1 MGFEKEI
8 EAQFTLRAP
17 EFERSAR
24 WIADPGLLA
33 AHAAL
38 AHPAPEG
45 RLLEI
50 CCGTGVVGASF
61 RGKFGRLVGVDL
73 TPEMLA
79 RARRRLDECV
89 RASVYELP
97 FPAASCAAAVLREA
111 LHLMES
117 PSGAL
122 AEAFRVLR
130 PGGQMI
136 VSHIVPY
143 GGGDAEWM
151 RRVFLK
157 KQPLAR
163 HFFSVEDLE
172 ALLRQAGFSVIGVT
186 DYLLEESIQRWV
198 DTHETPPP
206 VREEIYKLYRDASPE
221 LRRVRAIRME
231 PDGTIFDRWR
241 WVLLSGIKKS

>member
-1 MGFEKEI
+1 MGFEREI
-8 EAQFTLRAP
+8 ETQFTLRAP

-24 WIADPGLLA
+24 WIADPRLLA

-38 AHPAPEG
+38 ARPVPQG
-45 RLLEI
+45 SLLEI
-50 CCGTGVVGASF
+50 CCGTGIVGSSF

-73 TPEMLA
+73 TPEMLS
-79 RARRRLDECV
+79 RARLRLDECV

-97 FPAASCAAAVLREA
+97 FAAESFDAAVLREA
-111 LHLMES
+111 LHLMEF
-117 PSGAL
+117 PALAL

-143 GGGDAEWM
+143 GRGDAEWM
-151 RRVFLK
+151 REVFLR

-163 HFFSVEDLE
+163 HFFSAEDLVD
-172 ALLRQAGFSVIGVT
+172 LLRDAGFADVGIR
-186 DYLLEESIQRWV
+186 DHLLEESIQRWV

-206 VREEIYKLYRDASPE
+206 VREEIYELYRGAPPE
-221 LRRVRAIRME
+221 LRRERGIRIE
-231 PDGTIFDRWR
+231 PDGTIIDRWR
-241 WVLLSGIKKS
+241 WVLLSGVKKA